1 MLLIGHPTQV
11 ESSAIRIEKIMFVH
25 TNTTKKASFI
35 QFSTHATTNNPTP
48 HSNNPTPHSNDQ
60 PQKPNQDE
68 KAPLKEQDDQKQDLD
83 KKSL

>member
-11 ESSAIRIEKIMFVH
+11 ESSTIRIEKIMFVH

-35 QFSTHATTNNPTP
+35 QFSTHAPT
-48 HSNNPTPHSNDQ
+48 NNPTPHSNDQ
-60 PQKPNQDE
+60 PQKPAQDE

-83 KKSL
+83 KKEPVSK

>member
-11 ESSAIRIEKIMFVH
+11 ESSTIRIEKIMFVH

-48 HSNNPTPHSNDQ
+48 HSND
-60 PQKPNQDE
+60 
-68 KAPLKEQDDQKQDLD
+68 
-83 KKSL
+83 

>member
-11 ESSAIRIEKIMFVH
+11 KSSTIRMEKIMFVH

-48 HSNNPTPHSNDQ
+48 HSNDQ
-60 PQKPNQDE
+60 PQKPAQDE
-68 KAPLKEQDDQKQDLD
+68 KAPLTEQDDQKQDLD
-83 KKSL
+83 KKEPVSK